1 MKTTLK
7 AGIYVLT
14 FLLTYSY
21 SAAQNINDVQP
32 IVMGHAER
40 FTGEFYNVEEIKND
54 IIELAGLTTRLN
66 EEEMSLAGMMIVQKL
81 GNKRKEVINGYIAG
95 TINEQNIH
103 TWKTELRDKIVNWIN
118 NDLAKGEES
127 KFHIQFNH
135 FRHQH
140 EEEAGQM
147 RVPGA
152 PCDNPD
158 FETCNFNNWT
168 LIDGTVPVSPTAPY
182 SFNQTGTTTS
192 FGTVN
197 TATAVPAGSGF
208 EQHYITNGGTDPIG
222 GFPMVY
228 PGGTCSAS
236 IGDFTNYNYGAS
248 RITQTFLVSSSD
260 AILTLN
266 YAVCLE
272 DGGHVANEQPYFVMR
287 VYDQGGN
294 SIACAAYEAIANDGQ
309 PGWTQSGL
317 WWYKPWTTVFIPL
330 APFIGQNVTVEFTI
344 GDCGQGGHAAY
355 AYVDASCT
363 AMQLNMSANAVCAGQ
378 PITISAP
385 PGAASYLWNTG
396 ATTQTINV
404 STGGNYQVTVTP
416 VTGSACAIT
425 LDTTVQAN
433 PNPIAAFID
442 DAPVC
447 AGTPVNFTDQ
457 STLNGGTPITQ
468 WLWDFGDSQTSTLQ
482 NPTHTYAAA
491 GTYTVTLTVT
501 NSAGCTNTI
510 TQNVTI
516 NNTGNPVINPAGPFC
531 TTDPVFNM
539 TANTAG
545 GTWSATCGACIN
557 ATTGAFNPSVGA
569 GTYTITYTTSGACA
583 GSDTETIMVESVAI
597 TNVVST
603 DVDCFGNCNGTIN
616 ISSIGAVQFSIDG
629 GTTFQATGS
638 FASLCPNTYNIVAE
652 SPIGCQATATATIVE
667 PTQLTLPTSNVNETC
682 FGSCDGIAIV
692 APQGATPSYTY
703 SWSNGGGNTPTINNL
718 CVGAYTVTVTDANG
732 CTANAVINIAGPPA
746 VVINNIATTN
756 EACQNDCTG
765 SITITATGVT
775 QYSIDNGTTFQAAN
789 AFANICSGT
798 YDIVVQDAAGCQA
811 TGNAVITSPNPITLA
826 VSNDTTICIGGTA
839 SMWANATGGTAPLTY
854 IWDNGLPNGQTQNVS
869 PVTSPTTYN
878 VYAQDANGCF
888 TNPLPITVTINPPL
902 VVVAQSD
909 QAICPGSSATITASA
924 SGGNGGPYTY
934 VWNDGAGNLLNG
946 PSQTVSPS
954 ATTTYTVTASDNCG
968 TPVATDAVTI
978 TVNVIPTVTFTAD
991 NLQGCTPVSVNFTN
1005 TTAPAEVGT
1014 CFWDFGNGVTSTN
1027 CDPAFVFTTPGCY
1040 DITLTVTS
1048 PQGCVG
1054 TLTVP
1059 QMICVYPYPVAE
1071 FSFGPQPTDILM
1083 TTIDFTNESQG
1094 GIIYD
1099 WDFAGLGTSNSVNPS
1114 FTFPNED
1121 PGTYPVCLYT
1131 ENQYGCADS
1140 ICHDIIINDNFVLFV
1155 PNAFTVDGDGINDYF
1170 LPVIDG
1176 IDPFSYTLYIFNRW
1190 GELVFETHNPQ
1201 GSWDGYYRGLLSKQ
1215 DVYVWK
1221 ILCKEA
1227 STGQKREFY
1236 GHVSLLK

>member
-1 MKTTLK
+1 MKTTRISGLL
-7 AGIYVLT
+7 V
-14 FLLTYSY
+14 LLTTFIQTAVYSQLNNNEH
-21 SAAQNINDVQP
+21 A
-32 IVMGHAER
+32 VMVGHAER
-40 FTGEFYNVEEIKND
+40 FTTQFFPVEEIKNE
-54 IIELAGLTTRLN
+54 IIELSQLKSKLSSDELNFAGIRLI
-66 EEEMSLAGMMIVQKL
+66 GKL
-81 GNKRKEVINGYIAG
+81 GEKRKEVFEMYLHGKINDHS
-95 TINEQNIH
+95 IH
-103 TWKTELRDKIVNWIN
+103 TYKTELKEKMVRKINE
-118 NDLAKGEES
+118 DLLKGEES
-127 KFHIQFNH
+127 LFHIEFS
-135 FRHQH
+135 RLHQGHDH
-140 EEEAGQM
+140 EQL

-168 LIDGTVPVSPTAPY
+168 LIDGVVPTFPTAPY

-197 TATAVPAGSGF
+197 TATATPAGSGY

-287 VYDQGGN
+287 VYDAGGN
-294 SIACAAYEAIANDGQ
+294 SISCAAYEAIANDGQ
-309 PGWTQSGL
+309 PGWIQSGL

-363 AMQLNMSANAVCAGQ
+363 AMALNMSANAVCAGQ

-396 ATTQTINV
+396 ATSQTINV
-404 STGGNYQVTVTP
+404 STGGNYSVTVTP

-433 PNPIAAFID
+433 PNPLAAFID

-457 STLNGGTPITQ
+457 STLNGGSAINQ
-468 WLWDFGDSQTSTLQ
+468 WAWDFGDGQTSALQ
-482 NPTHTYAAA
+482 NPTHTYAAS

-501 NSAGCTNTI
+501 NTAGCTNTI

-516 NNTGNPVINPAGPFC
+516 NNNGNPVINPAGPFC
-531 TTDPVFNM
+531 TTDPAFVM
-539 TANTAG
+539 TANTGG
-545 GTWSATCGACIN
+545 GTWTATCGTCIN
-557 ATTGAFNPSVGA
+557 SATGSFDPLSAGA
-569 GTYTITYTTSGACA
+569 GTYTITYTTTGACS
-583 GSDTETIMVESVAI
+583 GTDTETVMVESVAI

-616 ISSIGAVQFSIDG
+616 ITATGASQYSIDN
-629 GTTFQATGS
+629 GTTFQAGS
-638 FASLCPNTYNIVAE
+638 SYATLCPNTYNIIAE
-652 SPIGCQATATATIVE
+652 SPIGCQATATATIIE
-667 PTQLTLPTSNVNETC
+667 PTQLTLPTSNVDETC
-682 FGSCDGIAIV
+682 FGSCDGVAIV
-692 APQGATPSYTY
+692 APQGGTTPYNY
-703 SWSNGGGNTPTINNL
+703 SWSNGGGNSPTINGL
-718 CVGAYTVTVTDANG
+718 CTGSYTVTVTDNNG
-732 CTANAVINIAGPPA
+732 CMAAVVINITGPPA

-775 QYSIDNGTTFQAAN
+775 QYSIDGGATFQAGN
-789 AFANICSGT
+789 AFANICSGN
-798 YDIVVQDAAGCQA
+798 YPIVVEDAAGCQA
-811 TGNAVITSPNPITLA
+811 TGNAVITSPNPIILA
-826 VSNDTTICIGGTA
+826 VSNDTLICIGGTA
-839 SMWANATGGTAPLTY
+839 SLWANAAGGTAPLTY
-854 IWDNGLPNGQTQNVS
+854 IWDNALPNGQAQSVN
-869 PVTSPTTYN
+869 PVVSPTTYN
-878 VYAQDANGCF
+878 VYAQDANGCQ
-888 TNPLPITVTINPPL
+888 TNPLPIIVTINPPL

-909 QAICPGSSATITASA
+909 QAICPGQNVNISALAT
-924 SGGNGGPYTY
+924 GGNGGPYTY
-934 VWNDGAGNLLNG
+934 VWDDGAGNLLNG
-946 PSQTVSPS
+946 PNQTVSP
-954 ATTTYTVTASDNCG
+954 ATTTTYIVTASDNCG

-991 NLQGCTPVSVNFTN
+991 DLNGCTPVSVNFTN
-1005 TTAPAEVGT
+1005 TTNPTEVGT
-1014 CFWDFGNGVTSTN
+1014 CFWDFGDGTTSTV
-1027 CDPAFVFTTPGCY
+1027 CDNNHIFTTPGCY

-1048 PQGCVG
+1048 PQGCEG

-1071 FSFGPQPTDILM
+1071 FSFGPQPTNILM
-1083 TTIDFTNESQG
+1083 TTIGFTNESQG
-1094 GIIYD
+1094 GLIYD
-1099 WDFAGLGTSNSVNPS
+1099 WDFAGLGNSQLINPS
-1114 FTFPNED
+1114 FTFPNQD

-1140 ICHDIIINDNFVLFV
+1140 ICHDVVIDDLFLLFV

-1170 LPVIDG
+1170 LPIIDG
-1176 IDPFSYTLYIFNRW
+1176 IDPYSYILYIFNRW
-1190 GELVFETHNPQ
+1190 GELLFETHNPNE
-1201 GSWDGYYRGLLSKQ
+1201 GWDGYYRSVMSKE

-1221 ILCKEA
+1221 IIAKDAVSGKKKEY
-1227 STGQKREFY
+1227 Y